1 MLLDSR
7 FRGNDELF
15 SFQPAVDAARR
26 LAHASFRTG
35 VTEADVAPAAIGIK
49 IDARCDGDA
58 NVLEH
63 GLGESFAVGA
73 ESADIGI
80 EVEAPSAGRMDDSP
94 ARGSSSSSMARFL
107 A

>member
-15 SFQPAVDAARR
+15 SFQPAVDVARR

-35 VTEADVAPAAIGIK
+35 VTEADVAPATIGIK

-63 GLGESFAVGA
+63 GIGESSAVGG
-73 ESADIGI
+73 ESADIDI
-80 EVEAPSAGRMDDSP
+80 EVE
-94 ARGSSSSSMARFL
+94 GSVGGQDG
-107 A
+107 